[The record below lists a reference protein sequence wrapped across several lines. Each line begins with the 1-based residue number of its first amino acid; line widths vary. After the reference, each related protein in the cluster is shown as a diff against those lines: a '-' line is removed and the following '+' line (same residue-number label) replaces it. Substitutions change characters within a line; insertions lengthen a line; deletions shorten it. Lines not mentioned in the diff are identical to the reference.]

1 MTGASVLGADS
12 LVADPPDARR
22 RSDGRAGCRLV
33 ERVQECSDLLEEA
46 RAAGMTV
53 GLVPTMGALHAG
65 HRSLIERAVA
75 ECDRVVV
82 TVFVNPLQFGDPD
95 DIEQYPRTLTA
106 DVASA
111 EAAGAALVF
120 APPVRE
126 MYPGFPAPVATRVS
140 VAGLADRWEGAS
152 RPGHFDGVATVV
164 VKLFAM
170 AGRCRA
176 YFGEKDFQQMAV
188 VRRLVADLSL
198 PVEVVG
204 CPTVREEDG
213 LALSSRNV
221 RLSADERRA
230 APVLARALR
239 AGAAAIAYGEYRSDV
254 VGRVMAQVVAEEP
267 LVELDYAEVVAADDL
282 DPSVPIGSGRPLR
295 LLIAARVGPVRLI
308 DNLDPGLPPDPGS
321 PPKGSH

>member
-65 HRSLIERAVA
+65 HRSLIERAGA
-75 ECDRVVV
+75 ECDLVVV

-106 DVASA
+106 DV
-111 EAAGAALVF
+111 GPPRRR
-120 APPVRE
+120 APPWSSPRRSGRCTRGSPPRWR
-126 MYPGFPAPVATRVS
+126 PGCRSPGS
-140 VAGLADRWEGAS
+140 ADRWEGAS